1 MTPSPTPPR
10 PTTLVSSAGTED
22 SPLVVLPVVR
32 DYLHSRGFDVSGHRR
47 RTLIPAM
54 LDEADLVV
62 AMSTEHQRELAE
74 RFGRADVPLY
84 TELAGYAAEPLP
96 DVDEAVPDFRTDVA
110 AARRHVHRTIDR
122 ILMLAPA
129 FAARLEEER

>member
-1 MTPSPTPPR
+1 
-10 PTTLVSSAGTED
+10 
-22 SPLVVLPVVR
+22 VLPVVR
-32 DYLHSRGFDVSGHRR
+32 DYLHTRGIDVSAHRR
-47 RTLIPAM
+47 RTLLPAM

-74 RFGRADVPLY
+74 RFGRPDVPLF
-84 TELAGYAAEPLP
+84 TELAGYPGEPLP
-96 DVDEAVPDFRTDVA
+96 DVDEAVPDFRENVA

-129 FAARLEEER
+129 FVARLEEGR